1 MGISA
6 GTAALST
13 LLGLMLGASLTRSIS
28 IGFYLIGCLLMLG
41 GFFVGNR
48 GPARLREPDPG
59 QAGGLGQL
67 SITSRRFRWATG
79 TEQQE
84 TINMSAVF
92 VTLGFVLIMFGIA
105 SDTRHPFF

>member
-1 MGISA
+1 MI
-6 GTAALST
+6 
-13 LLGLMLGASLTRSIS
+13 GASLTRSIS

-48 GPARLREPDPG
+48 GPARLKEPDPG
-59 QAGGLGQL
+59 QGGGLGQL

-79 TEQQE
+79 AEQHE

-92 VTLGFVLIMFGIA
+92 VTLGFVLILFGIA
-105 SDTRHPFF
+105 SDTRHPLF